1 VLHLDIFYSRHARE
15 RMVERGIST
24 LEVEAAIK
32 LGAKSIQEPNKIIT
46 NYRYFCVVYKK
57 VKDNI
62 FIITVKPR

>member
-1 VLHLDIFYSRHARE
+1 MI
-15 RMVERGIST
+15 ERGIST
-24 LEVEAAIK
+24 KEIEAAIK
-32 LGAKSIQEPNKIIT
+32 LGAKSIQEPNKIIS